1 MSDPSDKQPLNQNDA
16 ATNQDAEPASDQPG
30 EAPASSSQPTSPP
43 PPADQPEEAP
53 ASSAQPTEPSR
64 PADEPEEAPASS
76 SQPAEPPPP
85 ADQPEEAPDSSSQPT
100 EPPPADQPEE
110 APASSAQPAEPPPP
124 ADEPEEA
131 PASSAQPAEPPPP
144 ADEPPRQPA
153 KAAGKTSPLIDP
165 DPLLEQQAA
174 AEDAGSVQDAVKR
187 DPDATAPARDDG
199 KLFRSRRKEG
209 GGDDEAADSAEAAED
224 PDRLPPDDEASNND
238 NGDPSYQGVMLDF
251 DGLDFTRPDT
261 AVLARR
267 NLNRRGAG
275 VRSVEGPLTFG
286 DQRELLLVIRGIVE
300 RLVLPRDLSITLGRT
315 DMHTRFRPDVD
326 LTPYGALD
334 RGVSRE
340 HARLHTEN
348 DQLYVTDLGS
358 TNGTFLAG
366 ERLQPNTPTLL
377 RKGAE
382 LMLGRLAIQV
392 MFR

>member
-16 ATNQDAEPASDQPG
+16 ATNQDAEPASDKPE
-30 EAPASSSQPTSPP
+30 EAPASSSQPTDPPPPADKPEEAPASSAQPADPPPPADKPEEAPAASAQPASPP
-43 PPADQPEEAP
+43 PPAAEPEEAP
-53 ASSAQPTEPSR
+53 ASSAQPTSPPP
-64 PADEPEEAPASS
+64 PAAEPEEAPA
-76 SQPAEPPPP
+76 P
-85 ADQPEEAPDSSSQPT
+85 
-100 EPPPADQPEE
+100 
-110 APASSAQPAEPPPP
+110 SAQPADPPP
-124 ADEPEEA
+124 A
-131 PASSAQPAEPPPP
+131 AEP
-144 ADEPPRQPA
+144 DSEPPRQPA
-153 KAAGKTSPLIDP
+153 KATGKTSPLIDP
-165 DPLLEQQAA
+165 DPLPDQQAA
-174 AEDAGSVQDAVKR
+174 AKDAGSIQDAVKR

-209 GGDDEAADSAEAAED
+209 DGDDEAADSTEAAED

-251 DGLDFTRPDT
+251 EGLDFTRPDT

-267 NLNRRGAG
+267 NFNRRGAG
-275 VRSVEGPLTFG
+275 TRSIEGPLTFG